1 MLSWLFFLFCELRGD
16 RPGSWE
22 ESSAI
27 QHEHICFTAAG
38 LTGGD
43 KIRRVLRYLENGH
56 IKGL

>member
-1 MLSWLFFLFCELRGD
+1 MLSWFFFLFYELRGD
-16 RPGSWE
+16 GPEGWE

-43 KIRRVLRYLENGH
+43 KIRGVLRYLEKGH